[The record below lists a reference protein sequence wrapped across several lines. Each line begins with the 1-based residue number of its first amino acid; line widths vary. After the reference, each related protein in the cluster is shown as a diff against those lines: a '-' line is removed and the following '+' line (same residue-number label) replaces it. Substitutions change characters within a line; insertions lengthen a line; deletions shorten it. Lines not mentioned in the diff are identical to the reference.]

1 MGNGQQ
7 PRRAIRKGRLS
18 VAIEE
23 RQIHVN
29 SLTPGMY
36 VSRLDRPWADTPFP
50 LEGVLVESLDD
61 VDAIRRWSTHV
72 HIDVEKSLDPSPRNV
87 LLRLGFGHGRRGV
100 LPQPVRW
107 DAQQVPLA
115 DELPRAAQAWS
126 DARTVAA
133 RVVEHLRSGQRIS
146 PDEIDAAT
154 GPMVE
159 SVIRNP
165 NAYFWLQAVRDRDPY
180 AYGHALNVAALATTF
195 GRHLG
200 LPRTALV
207 DLAGAGLLMDVG
219 FTLIDPAA
227 MGHRER
233 LSETQQVEVRRHVAA
248 GLEKL
253 RKDGLANAAVLE
265 MIGAHHERHDGSGY
279 PSGTSGFGIPIGAR
293 ILGLAD
299 SYDAMCTTRP
309 HRAALSQHHALQ
321 ALYRERDRLFQAE
334 LVEQFS
340 QALGVYPTGSL
351 VELSTGQ
358 VAVVKAQNPARR
370 LYPRVTVVLKA
381 GGGVDPA
388 FPDLDLWDAFGDG
401 GERISIVRALPR
413 EACPVNLA
421 RYFL

>member
-1 MGNGQQ
+1 
-7 PRRAIRKGRLS
+7 

-36 VSRLDRPWADTPFP
+36 VCRLDRPWADTPFP
-50 LEGVLVESLDD
+50 LQGVLVESLDD
-61 VDAIRRWSTHV
+61 IDAIRRWATHV
-72 HIDVEKSLDPSPRNV
+72 HIDIEKSLDPSPRNV
-87 LLRLGFGHGRRGV
+87 LLRLGFGRVGRAPLRE
-100 LPQPVRW
+100 PVRW
-107 DAQQVPLA
+107 DTQAVPLA
-115 DELPRAAQAWS
+115 DELPRAERAWS
-126 DARTVAA
+126 DARAVTQ
-133 RVVEHLRSGQRIS
+133 RVVEHLRTGHRIS
-146 PDEIDAAT
+146 ADEIDSAT

-165 NAYFWLQAVRDRDPY
+165 NAYFWLQTVRDRDPY

-200 LPRTALV
+200 LPREALV
-207 DLAGAGLLMDVG
+207 DLAGGGLLMDIG

-227 MGHRER
+227 IAHGAP
-233 LSETQQVEVRRHVAA
+233 LDTGQKVEVRRHVEA
-248 GLEKL
+248 GLERL
-253 RKDGLANAAVLE
+253 NRDGAANAAVLE
-265 MIGAHHERHDGSGY
+265 MIGAHHERHDGTGY
-279 PSGTSGFGIPIGAR
+279 PSGTSGFGIPLGAR
-293 ILGLAD
+293 ILGLVD

-321 ALYRERDRLFQAE
+321 ALYRERDRLFQSE

-370 LYPRVTVVLKA
+370 LYPRVTVVIRP
-381 GGGVDPA
+381 GGAVDPA
-388 FPDLDLWDAFGDG
+388 FPEIDLWVAEGKD

-413 EACPVNLA
+413 EACPINLS